1 MVGSGESG
9 EEMESSLLLWSLRS
23 RGGYRFKGF
32 QKIYPGECYY
42 RGSGGHGNP
51 RKVKRCAEE
60 VMSKVKTTGQVRNES
75 ISEVGTKKHID

>member
-32 QKIYPGECYY
+32 QKFTLVNAITGVLGAMETQEKSN
-42 RGSGGHGNP
+42 GVQ
-51 RKVKRCAEE
+51 RK
-60 VMSKVKTTGQVRNES
+60 
-75 ISEVGTKKHID
+75 